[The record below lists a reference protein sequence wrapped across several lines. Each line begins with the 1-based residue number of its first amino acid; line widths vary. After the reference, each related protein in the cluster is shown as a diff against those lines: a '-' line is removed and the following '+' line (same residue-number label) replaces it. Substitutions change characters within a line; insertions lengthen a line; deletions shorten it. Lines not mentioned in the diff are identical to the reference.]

1 MKYLITLL
9 IVVLLAVFLVPAFCG
24 DGKTSLKGCDGLN
37 DPPEIILPGED
48 DEEAP
53 PAESSYTFEFTKK
66 DSFYYPTLKG
76 TIVST
81 EFPETLVFSY
91 NGEEREITGKAI
103 SFNKTSQ
110 KYITKIEQVFL
121 YGNIEA
127 GNQSAG
133 IFMNRD
139 GEKIS
144 VAKISTITC
153 PEDLFLIN
161 GFNQSTGKTFSAMD
175 AEDNW
180 TENY

>member
-1 MKYLITLL
+1 MKYIIALL
-9 IVVLLAVFLVPAFCG
+9 CVVLVAIFLVPAFCG
-24 DGKTSLKGCDGLN
+24 DGKISLKGCDGLN
-37 DPPEIILPGED
+37 DPPNIVIPGD
-48 DEEAP
+48 DEESP
-53 PAESSYTFEFTKK
+53 TESSYTFELVKK

-81 EFPETLVFSY
+81 EYPETLVFSY
-91 NGEEREITGKAI
+91 NGEEREITSKAI

-110 KYITKIEQVFL
+110 KYVTEIEQVFI
-121 YGNIEA
+121 YGYIKA

-153 PEDLFLIN
+153 PNDLFAIN
-161 GFNQSTGKTFSAMD
+161 GVIDGSEQAFSAMD